1 MSGLTGEKPSE
12 GDGVAEHSKERK
24 KITDDDNSG
33 RLKITYLH
41 FDTFLLICCDQLRCL
56 F

>member
-24 KITDDDNSG
+24 IFPDGDNSG

-41 FDTFLLICCDQLRCL
+41 FDTLLLICYDQLRCL